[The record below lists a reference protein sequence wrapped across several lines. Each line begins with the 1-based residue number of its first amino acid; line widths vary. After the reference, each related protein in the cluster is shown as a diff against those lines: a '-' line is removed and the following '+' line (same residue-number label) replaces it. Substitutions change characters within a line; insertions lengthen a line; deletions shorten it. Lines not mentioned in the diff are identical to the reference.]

1 MKDTTLL
8 FRFGLLNGASESV
21 AELVEIEVRNVGS
34 IGQGRRVEPHGE
46 TGEPVSGEIAGT
58 YVTYS
63 QR

>member
-34 IGQGRRVEPHGE
+34 IGQGRRVDPMEKQGKPSLARLRE
-46 TGEPVSGEIAGT
+46 RT
-58 YVTYS
+58 
-63 QR
+63 